1 MDEINLLVVDSGIS
15 KNVDGIEGEDVKDLD
30 GAWNGVEG
38 LDVVSSSVE
47 GGQKR
52 VHGSEAVC
60 EDDVLA
66 GEKRFSTLTFETN
79 VLHTVDETE
88 PVGHDR

>member
-1 MDEINLLVVDSGIS
+1 MEEINLLVVDSGVS
-15 KNVDGIEGEDVKDLD
+15 KNVDGVEGDDVKDLD

-52 VHGSEAVC
+52 VHGSEAVSK
-60 EDDVLA
+60 DDVLV
-66 GEKRFSTLTFETN
+66 GEKRFTLTFETN